1 MSRVWTNIILH
12 CSDSEWG
19 CAREI
24 RKWHLERGWR
34 DIGYHFI
41 ILNGRVLSRLRLSA
55 VDGSVECG
63 RMLNES
69 LAVEADE
76 VGSHALGFNANSI
89 GICLVGKTQFT
100 SQQLS
105 SLISL
110 LRDLMRQYNI
120 KVENILGHYET
131 KSGREQGKTCPN
143 FDVELIRRSIR
154 EVIKDATRV

>member
-1 MSRVWTNIILH
+1 MRRWTNIIIH
-12 CSDSEWG
+12 CSDSTWG

-24 RKWHLERGWR
+24 RNWHLKRGWQ
-34 DIGYHFI
+34 DIGYHFV
-41 ILNGRVLSRLRLSA
+41 ILNGRVLSRLHLPA
-55 VDGSVECG
+55 MDGSVECG

-69 LAVEADE
+69 LTVEADE
-76 VGSHALGFNANSI
+76 VGSHALGYNNRSI

-110 LRDLMRQYNI
+110 LKDLIKQYSI
-120 KVENILGHYET
+120 KVENILGHNET

-143 FDVELIRRSIR
+143 FDVEQIRKSMR
-154 EVIKDATRV
+154 EVIRNATRV